1 MKKINIKNLLI
12 IILSFSLL
20 AVSIGFI
27 ILSSKFELLKNKGQN
42 FEVKFLKIKQINSI
56 KGGNKSPIGKIDIL
70 DDGKILD
77 FSFDL
82 YNPKDEID
90 YEITIKNVGNIDA
103 EINSLLMSPDYEGDF
118 KDIIDPISIIMSDVS
133 SKVIEPGAETVVKF
147 SILYNASSNKKAS
160 KVKGKVGIITST

>member
-12 IILSFSLL
+12 IVLGFSLL

-27 ILSSKFELLKNKGQN
+27 FLSSKFEMVKNKGQE
-42 FEVKFLKIKQINSI
+42 FEVKFSNVKQINSI
-56 KGGNKSPIGKIDIL
+56 KGGSKSPIGKIDII

-90 YEITIKNVGNIDA
+90 YEVTVKNVGNIDA
-103 EINSLLMSPDYEGDF
+103 EINKLLMSPDYEGDF
-118 KDIIDPISIIMSDVS
+118 KKTIDPVSIIISDIS
-133 SKVIEPGAETVVKF
+133 GKVIEPGSETVVKF
-147 SILYNASSNKKAS
+147 SVLYDASSTGKAT
-160 KVKGKVGIITST
+160 KVKGKIGIIAST